1 MKKIIA
7 FILTA
12 VMLVSA
18 VSTMAFAD
26 EVVAETVIEETTET
40 VTEEIAETTEE
51 VVVEDN
57 KNAELYAS
65 VKEEAGLVKTLG
77 IMTGVTEENIDEE
90 IPRGKFVEHIL
101 RFAAL
106 GPAKSSGMQQFFTDV
121 VEGSEY
127 YDAVTTAAMV
137 GLIHGNGQGVF
148 LPEKNITYNEAIKM
162 IVGALGYGAVAE
174 ARGGYPM
181 GYIAVAS
188 DLKLLKGINLGGTEN
203 LNNAN
208 GVKLI
213 FNALNANA
221 AEMNV
226 NSDNSLSMSSLNM
239 LYLED
244 TFNVEKFKGIVTGT
258 QVTRQL
264 EGKEYL
270 GWVEIDEIEYEVIAS
285 EYFNEE
291 DLLGMAVYYYVQYD
305 EEVTGDT
312 RDGKI
317 IMISPMDDR
326 NTVIDVI
333 DEDIDPSTSVNSF
346 NYWESN
352 NKSVKKNITDATV
365 YYNGLNCEGYLAP
378 DGSDLRPVNGNVR
391 LIDNNRDGK
400 IDVVII
406 EDYTEYVV
414 DFGATTKIAV
424 KYYNPEDPNP
434 DNIKEITI
442 GDREDII
449 IVRDGVVITP
459 DFLGQWESLKVMQS
473 KNGGAYIRVFGDSVN
488 GIIETVNEEEIK
500 MGGVVYEYADMY
512 KEALAAHHYQAYTD
526 KRGSTVTLRLNEDG
540 KVIGMSATITDVT
553 EYGYLVRVVD
563 ESGLNPKSHVKIF
576 CMYGSM
582 NIYECAENVKV
593 NGRKVEGSLGSV
605 FNAYN
610 AQKGDYSGRTNDQL
624 IKYTRKGDKVTSIYT
639 ANDATGGAESVYG
652 AADNENFTLNYQRTS
667 TAWNFVAGTNVLE
680 SQYVITTSVI
690 PTFWIPKDLTEESL
704 FKFYETA
711 SSINGL
717 DKNTEMYI
725 YDATLLEPQYNIF
738 TPAVLVVKDKTER
751 DEISESNP
759 YILSSIPNSNAYHV
773 VDIVETTLDGSG
785 NEVYQITTTT
795 GTVIGFEHEVYNVDT
810 TNLYGYG
817 SYTLGE
823 LEPGDII
830 QVDYGNDDAKANRF
844 VVIKTAADYSDEEQ
858 PLRWWT
864 TDRSDNAADIY
875 ASPGTA
881 NALLTGE
888 IIYENH
894 PTYIVRTQNYEG
906 EDQFLMLSYAAV
918 YPQTTG
924 TVYVYER
931 GSKEP
936 LVATSAQLAAGKRVM
951 MHIRNNGYMGLFI
964 VVVTD

>member
-18 VSTMAFAD
+18 MGTLAFA
-26 EVVAETVIEETTET
+26 EETVAETTET
-40 VTEEIAETTEE
+40 VTEEVTEE
-51 VVVEDN
+51 SNAD
-57 KNAELYAS
+57 AELYAS
-65 VKEEAGLVKTLG
+65 IKEEAGLVKTLG
-77 IMTGVTEENIDEE
+77 IMTNVTEENIKEE

-101 RFAAL
+101 RFAGL
-106 GPAKSSGMQQFFTDV
+106 GPAKSSGMQQFFADV
-121 VEGSEY
+121 PEGSEY

-137 GLIHGNGQGVF
+137 GLIHGNGYGVF

-181 GYIAVAS
+181 GYIAVAN
-188 DLKLLKGINLGGTEN
+188 DLKLLKGISLGGTEN

-208 GVKLI
+208 AVVLI
-213 FNALNANA
+213 YNALNANA

-226 NSDNSLSMSSLNM
+226 NTDGTLSMSSLNI

-270 GWVEIDEIEYEVIAS
+270 GWVEIDGNEYEVIAS

-291 DLLGMAVYYYVQYD
+291 DLLGMSVYYYIQYD

-317 IMISPMDDR
+317 IMISPMEDR

-333 DEDIDPSTSVNSF
+333 DEDIDPSTSVTSF

-352 NKSVKKNITDATV
+352 SKSVKKNIADATV
-365 YYNGLNCEGYLAP
+365 YYNGVNCVGYLAA
-378 DGSDLRPVNGNVR
+378 DGSDLRPEHGNVR

-400 IDVVII
+400 IDFVII
-406 EDYTEYVV
+406 ESYTEYVV
-414 DFGATTKIAV
+414 DFGASTKIV
-424 KYYNPEDPNP
+424 TKYGGGDIVI
-434 DNIKEITI
+434 D
-442 GDREDII
+442 DREDII
-449 IVRDGVVITP
+449 MVRDGVVITP

-473 KNGGAYIRVFGDSVN
+473 KTGGAYIRVFGDSIN
-488 GIIETVNEEEIK
+488 GVIETVNDEEIK
-500 MGGVVYEYADMY
+500 MGGVVYEYADVY
-512 KEALAAHHYQAYTD
+512 KDALAAHHYQADTD

-563 ESGLNPKSHVKIF
+563 GSGLNPKSSVKIF

-582 NIYECAENVKV
+582 NIFECAENIKV
-593 NGRKVEGSLGSV
+593 NGRTISGSLGSV

-610 AQKGDYSGRTNDQL
+610 AQTGEYSGRTSDQL
-624 IKYTRKGDKVTSIYT
+624 IKYTRKGDVVTAIYT
-639 ANDATGGAESVYG
+639 ANDATGGAERVYG
-652 AADNENFTLNYQRTS
+652 PADNENFTLNYQRTS
-667 TAWNFVAGTNVLE
+667 TQWGFVAGTNVLE
-680 SQYVITTSVI
+680 NQYVITTSVI

-717 DKNTEMYI
+717 SKSTELYV
-725 YDATLLEPQYNIF
+725 YDATLLEPEYNIF
-738 TPAVLVVKDKTER
+738 TPAVLVVKDDTEQQG
-751 DEISESNP
+751 ISESNP

-817 SYTLGE
+817 DYTLGA

-844 VVIKTAADYSDEEQ
+844 LVIKTAADYSDDEQ
-858 PLRWWT
+858 PLQWWT
-864 TDRSDNAADIY
+864 TDRSNNAADIF
-875 ASPGTA
+875 ASPGTS

-888 IIYENH
+888 IIYEKH
-894 PTYIVRTQNYEG
+894 PTYIVRTQNYDG
-906 EDQFLMLSYAAV
+906 ENQFLMLSYAAV

-964 VVVTD
+964 VVVTE